1 VRGVKPGLNR
11 NDAYGLLVLFP
22 SLPEQKAIV
31 EKLDSV
37 FAEIDKLEANLGSM
51 EKLSEWLL
59 NSASRKFFDDSH
71 DRVMLLCEIADFE
84 GGQQPPKSEF
94 IFEKKSGY
102 VRFVQIRD
110 FKSDRNVTYIPNS
123 SRNRICKESDVF
135 IGRYGASVGQ
145 ILTGL
150 AGAYNVAL
158 MKVLPKEEIVSR
170 SYLFHYLQSESF
182 QSKLANVAQR
192 SAQAGF
198 SKDDI
203 ANFPVPVPD
212 LQAQDS
218 IVNHLEE
225 ISTSIEKLRLGIRKK
240 RELAKS
246 LIKSMLNSEF
256 TGVEDAA

>member
-1 VRGVKPGLNR
+1 MP
-11 NDAYGLLVLFP
+11 
-22 SLPEQKAIV
+22 
-31 EKLDSV
+31 
-37 FAEIDKLEANLGSM
+37 
-51 EKLSEWLL
+51 LS
-59 NSASRKFFDDSH
+59 
-71 DRVMLLCEIADFE
+71 EIADFE

-94 IFEKKSGY
+94 VFEKTSGY

-123 SRNRICKESDVF
+123 SRNRMCKEFDVL

-158 MKVLPKEEIVSR
+158 MKVLPNEKIVSR

-182 QSKLANVAQR
+182 QSLLANVAQR

-212 LQAQDS
+212 LQEQDS
-218 IVNHLEE
+218 IVNHLEV
-225 ISTSIEKLRLGIRKK
+225 IGISIENLR
-240 RELAKS
+240 
-246 LIKSMLNSEF
+246 
-256 TGVEDAA
+256 